1 MNSDGSNML
10 IAKIEDFVASG
21 AAESSGM
28 ATIVSDVAR
37 ALQVGVTPDQFPRKP
52 ISFVATSSPS

>member
-1 MNSDGSNML
+1 ML